1 MAWSRGRFWPLG
13 VIGLGGGVT
22 TMSRISS
29 GIGSG
34 AAAAAATGA
43 GGMIYC
49 WAGVAAMGG
58 GGAIG
63 C

>member
-1 MAWSRGRFWPLG
+1 MAWSRGCFWPLG

-22 TMSRISS
+22 TMS

-34 AAAAAATGA
+34 VAAAAATGA

-49 WAGVAAMGG
+49 WAGVAAMVGS
-58 GGAIG
+58 GAIG